1 MSNLAGDKHK
11 RYRLN
16 VVGPFHVADGCCTSC
31 GVPQM
36 IAPELFSE
44 IEQDHCFV
52 KRQPETVVET
62 EAMLQVIAAQDLRCI
77 RYGGSDPTIIRR
89 LAEEGE
95 AEQCDLPPV
104 NAEIEP

>member
-1 MSNLAGDKHK
+1 MGPKHT
-11 RYRLN
+11 RYALN
-16 VVGPFHVADGCCTSC
+16 VVGPFYVEDGCCTSC
-31 GVPQM
+31 GVPHM

-62 EAMLQVIAAQDLRCI
+62 DAMLEVIAVADLQCV
-77 RYGGSDPTIIRR
+77 RYGGSDPTIRRR
-89 LAEEGE
+89 LAEAGE

-104 NAEIEP
+104 DAA